1 MEDYSATIQVTLGMS
16 GGHAET
22 SDVSGGSNHRSN
34 HNDPDPTI
42 WLRDHLL
49 ELRPLGPFTV
59 RKTRAGDNVV
69 EHGEDLIGQFPHEHD
84 AVNFA
89 TIRNDGVKQWEKN
102 VRTFPALTVVSRG
115 TSPPRPGFNSMAD
128 VVNSRKLG
136 RGSDSK
142 LLPVRNGVSIHRSA
156 RPCVP

>member
-1 MEDYSATIQVTLGMS
+1 VILGMS
-16 GGHAET
+16 VGHAES

-42 WLRDHLL
+42 WLRDRLL

-59 RKTRAGDNVV
+59 RKTRAGHYVV

-89 TIRNDGVKQWEKN
+89 TLRNDGVKQWEKH
-102 VRTFPALTVVSRG
+102 VRTFPALTVVSRE
-115 TSPPRPGFNSMAD
+115 TSSPRRGLNSAADGHYQSELGKRLGFQAGARSERRFNSQ
-128 VVNSRKLG
+128 
-136 RGSDSK
+136 
-142 LLPVRNGVSIHRSA
+142 
-156 RPCVP
+156 

>member
-16 GGHAET
+16 GGHAES

-59 RKTRAGDNVV
+59 RKTRAGDYVV

-89 TIRNDGVKQWEKN
+89 TMRNDGVKQWEKN
-102 VRTFPALTVVSRG
+102 VRTFPALTVVSRE
-115 TSPPRPGFNSMAD
+115 TRPLRPGDSMAD
-128 VVNSRKLG
+128 G
-136 RGSDSK
+136 RQPSEIGKGLVFEAGARSG
-142 LLPVRNGVSIHRSA
+142 RRFVS
-156 RPCVP
+156 P

>member
-16 GGHAET
+16 GGHAES

-34 HNDPDPTI
+34 HDDPDPTI

-59 RKTRAGDNVV
+59 RKTRAGDYVV
-69 EHGEDLIGQFPHEHD
+69 EHGEDLIGHFPHEYD

-89 TIRNDGVKQWEKN
+89 SVPLASEDSQIGVRMRVCLYGQD
-102 VRTFPALTVVSRG
+102 RT
-115 TSPPRPGFNSMAD
+115 
-128 VVNSRKLG
+128 
-136 RGSDSK
+136 
-142 LLPVRNGVSIHRSA
+142 HRSS
-156 RPCVP
+156 C